1 MTRKQIQEL
10 LEKLNADLKAEI
22 EASQSSLKDARSI
35 TTKITNLLGKATD
48 LLSKLEDPESGVDAK
63 LAESTDNAQIITN
76 SVAVA
81 ADSLKTIKG
90 HLLEVEEQIA
100 AMETT
105 YTDFLATKAKI
116 DDPSTG
122 LEALLTAARQYKA
135 QVQAS
140 ATQVSSL
147 ETKIEQTLAAIQQNV
162 ATMQTAYTDFQA
174 IKDKID
180 DTETGFDALLDSSQS
195 LKDDLVAINKDSQ
208 TIYKEISRYKDQAAK
223 NAAGIQTIKEESDT
237 ALEQI
242 RQNET
247 ESEETRTR
255 ISEIFEL
262 VSQSGH
268 ANYFDERRKKLIYAS
283 WAWLTVAVVS
293 IIAAVIMADK
303 FLLPLLNATTEI
315 VNGKEVLV
323 KPKDIELGALILR
336 ALMITPI
343 VAFAIFAFRNYGKE
357 RRLAEQY
364 AFKAVS
370 ASTIEGS
377 IALIERSL
385 KTVPSEHLNTQ
396 LADFAIKTAHSLH
409 AEPQELQKVSRWKF
423 NAGNKLVNVGAEIN
437 DTLEDISKDLKQ
449 AVSSSKKDEK

>member
-1 MTRKQIQEL
+1 MTRKQIKEL

-48 LLSKLEDPESGVDAK
+48 LLVKLEDSESGVEAK
-63 LAESTDNAQIITN
+63 LAESTANAQIITD
-76 SVAVA
+76 SVAA
-81 ADSLKTIKG
+81 AASSLKTIKD
-90 HLLEVEEQIA
+90 HLLEVEEQIT
-100 AMETT
+100 AMETA

-116 DDPSTG
+116 DDPNTG
-122 LEALLTAARQYKA
+122 LEALLTTAKQYKA

-140 ATQVSSL
+140 ATQVSNL
-147 ETKIEQTLAAIQQNV
+147 ETKIEQTLAAVQQNV

-195 LKDDLVAINKDSQ
+195 LKDDLAAINKDGQ

-223 NAAGIQTIKEESDT
+223 NAAGIQTIKEESDI

-247 ESEETRTR
+247 ESEETKTR

-283 WAWLTVAVVS
+283 WAWLAVAIASV
-293 IIAAVIMADK
+293 IAAVVMADK
-303 FLLPLLNATTEI
+303 FLLPLFNATTEI

-343 VAFAIFAFRNYGKE
+343 VAFAIFAFRNYSKE

-385 KTVPSEHLNTQ
+385 KTVPSEYLNTQ
-396 LADFAIKTAHSLH
+396 LADFAINTAHSLH
-409 AEPQELQKVSRWKF
+409 AEPQELQKISRWKF
-423 NAGNKLVNVGAEIN
+423 NAGNKLVSVGAEIN

-449 AVSSSKKDEK
+449 AVSSSKREEK